1 MSERIESSFE
11 KKLNYSTHGIGF
23 ILSCIGLFFLVN
35 KSLTLQKDFSL
46 ISSMIYGFSLSGMY
60 LSSTLYHYF
69 IDSKFSNF
77 LQKIDH
83 ISIYLLIAGSYTPPL
98 LLKLNY
104 SLGSEIFII
113 IWSLAVVG
121 IIHKIFFFQYYSK
134 ASLLIYLFMGWLII
148 IDFNS
153 VLKVFSTDGIALMVS
168 GGIFYT
174 LGTVFYARDRM
185 KYNHVIWH
193 VFVMAGSACHY
204 FMILGI
210 V

>member
-1 MSERIESSFE
+1 MSTRIESGFE
-11 KKLNYSTHGIGF
+11 KKLNYTTHGIGF
-23 ILSCIGLFFLVN
+23 VLSCIGLFFLIN
-35 KSLTLQKDFSL
+35 KSLTFQKDFSL
-46 ISSMIYGFSLSGMY
+46 ISSLIYGSSLIIMY

-83 ISIYLLIAGSYTPPL
+83 ISIYFLIAGSYTPPL

-104 SLGSEIFII
+104 SLGYEILII
-113 IWSLAVVG
+113 IWSLALIG
-121 IIHKIFFFQYYSK
+121 IIHKIFFFQYYSR

-153 VLKVFSTDGIALMVS
+153 VLKMFSTDGIRLMVA
-168 GGIFYT
+168 GGILYT
-174 LGTVFYARDRM
+174 LGTVFYARDKM

-193 VFVMAGSACHY
+193 LFVMAGSACHY
-204 FMILGI
+204 FMILRI
-210 V
+210 I

>member
-11 KKLNYSTHGIGF
+11 KILNYSTHGIGF

-46 ISSMIYGFSLSGMY
+46 ISSIIYGFSLSGMY

-121 IIHKIFFFQYYSK
+121 IIHKIFFFS
-134 ASLLIYLFMGWLII
+134 
-148 IDFNS
+148 
-153 VLKVFSTDGIALMVS
+153 
-168 GGIFYT
+168 
-174 LGTVFYARDRM
+174 
-185 KYNHVIWH
+185 
-193 VFVMAGSACHY
+193 
-204 FMILGI
+204 IL
-210 V
+210 

>member
-1 MSERIESSFE
+1 MSERIESDLE
-11 KKLNYSTHGIGF
+11 KKLNYTTHGIGF
-23 ILSCIGLFFLVN
+23 ILSCIGFVFLIN
-35 KSLTLQKDFSL
+35 KSLSFQKDL
-46 ISSMIYGFSLSGMY
+46 GIISSIIYGFSLSGMY

-69 IDSKFSNF
+69 IDSKLSNF

-83 ISIYLLIAGSYTPPL
+83 VSIYLLIAGSYTPPL

-104 SLGSEIFII
+104 SLGYEILIV
-113 IWSLAVVG
+113 IWSLALIG
-121 IIHKIFFFQYYSK
+121 IIYKLFFFQYYSRV
-134 ASLLIYLFMGWLII
+134 SLIIYLFMGWLII

-153 VLKVFSTDGIALMVS
+153 VINSFSTEGIRLMVA

-174 LGTVFYARDRM
+174 LGTVFYAKDKL

-193 VFVMAGSACHY
+193 LFVIAGSACHY

-210 V
+210 I